1 MPLPKRV
8 KAFRNAMKMRAR
20 GYRNSGNKT
29 PNGLIIWVKT
39 VNGVTKRKTANGTP
53 VNNGRTTNNNNSS
66 VNVPMYFVTNSYGQ
80 NYGALTG
87 PMGNRIGSSAG
98 YN

>member
-29 PNGLIIWVKT
+29 PNGLTIWVKT

-66 VNVPMYFVTNSYGQ
+66 VNIPMYVDSYGP
-80 NYGALTG
+80 NSRYGALTG
-87 PMGNRIGSSAG
+87 PMGNRTGWL
-98 YN
+98 N